1 MKEILTYRLSAT
13 GFWGYAF
20 YRDREETGGAGC
32 RIGTTSTVRIS
43 GEDVDWY
50 SQFNIDTRLVPGV
63 SRRVKDNGTG
73 EELYRIIFWRPG
85 MYEFS
90 AKTGEGSW
98 SMLAEEMG
106 GEDSA
111 MKLAVIYHYGIGID
125 RDLVEARRWYEK
137 AAKNGDSA
145 AAYALSLPEFR
156 DLEADN
162 G

>member
-1 MKEILTYRLSAT
+1 
-13 GFWGYAF
+13 
-20 YRDREETGGAGC
+20 
-32 RIGTTSTVRIS
+32 
-43 GEDVDWY
+43 
-50 SQFNIDTRLVPGV
+50 
-63 SRRVKDNGTG
+63 
-73 EELYRIIFWRPG
+73 
-85 MYEFS
+85 
-90 AKTGEGSW
+90 
-98 SMLAEEMG
+98 MG

-125 RDLVEARRWYEK
+125 RDLAEARRWYEK